1 MNRRNFLAVAGS
13 ALVTTSLSTLSFPRE
28 RGKVGMGTTTA
39 ATDAAVAT
47 LEDPAHF
54 HAVRQYAR
62 IAFGDIAYIDHGT
75 GPAALFLHG
84 FPLNSFQW
92 RGAIERLAPYRR
104 CIAPDFLGLGYT
116 LVADGQDVTP
126 DAQVTM
132 LAALLDA
139 LRIDSVDLI
148 ANDSGGAIAQ
158 LFAVRHRERVR
169 TLLLTNCD
177 VEANSPPAA
186 MLPVIALAREGR
198 WVDEWLGKWRADK
211 ALARS
216 TEGIGGMCYA
226 DPANPTDAAID
237 NYFAPLLATP
247 QRKALAH
254 AYAIALEDNP
264 LAGITAQLERCTV
277 PTRIVWGMADTIFA
291 PADAEY
297 LDRTLPISFGVRRL
311 AGSRLF
317 WPEERPDV
325 IAEEARGLWARA
337 TSDPNDAL
345 PARGEA

>member
-1 MNRRNFLAVAGS
+1 MNRRHFLALAG
-13 ALVTTSLSTLSFPRE
+13 TTLATPLSFH
-28 RGKVGMGTTTA
+28 GALGNGL
-39 ATDAAVAT
+39 DAAGPARRVDPSS
-47 LEDPAHF
+47 LDDPAHF
-54 HAVRQYAR
+54 HATRRYAHTS
-62 IAFGDIAYIDHGT
+62 FGDIAYLDQGS

-84 FPLNSFQW
+84 FPLNSYQW
-92 RGAIERLAPYRR
+92 RGAIDRLSSDRR

-116 LVADGQDVTP
+116 QVADGQALDP
-126 DAQVTM
+126 DAQVAM
-132 LAALLDA
+132 LATLLDT
-139 LRIDSVDLI
+139 LQVDSVDLV

-158 LFAVRHRERVR
+158 LFAVHHRERVR

-186 MLPVIALAREGR
+186 MRPVIALARQGQWVDQWLGR
-198 WVDEWLGKWRADK
+198 WRRDK

-216 TEGIGGMCYA
+216 PEGIGGMCYA
-226 DPANPTDAAID
+226 DAAQPTDAAIEA
-237 NYFAPLLATP
+237 YFAPLLASP

-254 AYAIALEDNP
+254 AYAIALERNA

-311 AGSRLF
+311 EGGKLF

-325 IAEEARGLWARA
+325 IAEEARRLWARA
-337 TSDPNDAL
+337 ASTVGDA
-345 PARGEA
+345 PAAPRA

>member
-1 MNRRNFLAVAGS
+1 MQRRQFLALAGS
-13 ALVTTSLSTLSFPRE
+13 ALAAPTLSFPRS
-28 RGKVGMGTTTA
+28 RGKAGMG
-39 ATDAAVAT
+39 ATSSTNDASLEDAAN
-47 LEDPAHF
+47 F
-54 HAVRQYAR
+54 HALRQYAR
-62 IAFGDIAYIDHGT
+62 TPFGDIAYIERGS
-75 GPAALFLHG
+75 GPVALFLHG
-84 FPLNSFQW
+84 FPLNSYQW
-92 RGAIERLAPYRR
+92 RGAIDRLSSDRR

-116 LVADGQDVTP
+116 QVAEGQDVSP
-126 DAQVTM
+126 DAQVAM
-132 LAALLDA
+132 LAALLDTLGIA
-139 LRIDSVDLI
+139 SVDLT

-186 MLPVIALAREGR
+186 MLPVIALAKEGR
-198 WVDEWLGKWRADK
+198 WVDEWLGRWRADK

-216 TEGIGGMCYA
+216 SEGIGGMCYE
-226 DPANPTDAAID
+226 DPSQPTDAAID
-237 NYFAPLLATP
+237 TYFAPMLATP

-254 AYAIALEDNP
+254 AYAIALGINP
-264 LAGITAQLERCTV
+264 LAGITAELERCTV

-311 AGSRLF
+311 QGSRLF

-337 TSDPNDAL
+337 ASTPGDVL
-345 PARGEA
+345 PTDDEA